1 MKTVF
6 AEFVYLLGYFL
17 LITAII
23 KLFAVIYRKSMAVFG
38 VITITLIVGALSY
51 RNILQN
57 IAAYAKEN
65 NKLFLYEKAI
75 DLVSAI
81 AGFYKREY
89 ERMLMSKSWKVTKPL
104 RVITDFIRKRLLSI
118 YFLMDSKG
126 RMSRIGRKNFCRT
139 SRWSQ

>member
-1 MKTVF
+1 MFSMKTVF
-6 AEFVYLLGYFL
+6 AELVYLLGCFL

-38 VITITLIVGALSY
+38 VITIALIVGALSY
-51 RNILQN
+51 RNIWQN

-75 DLVSAI
+75 ELVSAI

-89 ERMLMSKSWKVTKPL
+89 NMGFFS
-104 RVITDFIRKRLLSI
+104 
-118 YFLMDSKG
+118 
-126 RMSRIGRKNFCRT
+126 
-139 SRWSQ
+139 